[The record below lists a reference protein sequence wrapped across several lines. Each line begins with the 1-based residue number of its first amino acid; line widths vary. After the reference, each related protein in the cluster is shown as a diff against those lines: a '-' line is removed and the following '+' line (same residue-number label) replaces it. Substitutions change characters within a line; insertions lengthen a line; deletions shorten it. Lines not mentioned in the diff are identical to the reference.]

1 MMSVSEYAS
10 DVGLSVKEILNLCQ
24 KLNIS
29 VTTEKDELSEEDIIL
44 LDNELANE
52 EVKEELPEDLP
63 KTGSTQYGFII
74 SVLAVLGCSYIVLK
88 NSKKQE

>member
-52 EVKEELPEDLP
+52 EAKEELPED
-63 KTGSTQYGFII
+63 FED
-74 SVLAVLGCSYIVLK
+74 SYEEELEMLEGK
-88 NSKKQE
+88 EHNKKKKQPKQ